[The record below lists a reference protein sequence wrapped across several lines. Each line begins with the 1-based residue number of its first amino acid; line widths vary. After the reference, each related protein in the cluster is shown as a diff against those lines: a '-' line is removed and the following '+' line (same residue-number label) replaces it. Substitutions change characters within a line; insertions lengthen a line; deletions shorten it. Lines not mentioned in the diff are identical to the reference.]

1 MARKRFVTS
10 EISADRKIAKL
21 AEKNPTAAALWP
33 WFITGFDDWGR
44 MEADPV
50 EVKLTIFPAFPYT
63 SDDIE
68 TFIKLYHEFGI
79 AYHYEV
85 DGKPYLAV
93 NPETWLKYQTYIRKE
108 KLEKQNSRIPE
119 PLGAPWIAK
128 NKTSDDLATKN
139 VAKQQSA
146 TINVLSPS
154 PSPSPSPISIER
166 ERDARARDNIFS
178 QSCQDDSQKNVV
190 DNLQRINDKAFEF
203 GMSGITPEFMTD
215 VKMRLKEGTDAELII
230 RALSIGATNANGNA
244 GAKCRYA
251 IKILQEWAREGIKT
265 IAQLE
270 AKTAPEPRAR
280 DKPIKTK
287 AQEREEAFERA
298 KQEAKRMLREEG
310 VIQDVGDTS

>member
-10 EISADRKIAKL
+10 EISTDRKIAKL

-93 NPETWLKYQTYIRKE
+93 NTDIWLKYQTYIRKD
-108 KLEKQNSRIPE
+108 KLEKQNSKIPE
-119 PLGAPWIAK
+119 SKNAPWVAK
-128 NKTSDDLATKN
+128 NNTADDLATIF

-154 PSPSPSPISIER
+154 PSPSPSPSKER
-166 ERDARARDNIFS
+166 EIDARARDNTPQEKS
-178 QSCQDDSQKNVV
+178 QENFDTEIAK
-190 DNLQRINDKAFEF
+190 INNKAFEF
-203 GMSGITPEFMTD
+203 GMSGVTPEFLEDTQ
-215 VKMRLKEGTDAELII
+215 MRLEEGTEPELIVK
-230 RALSIGATNANGNA
+230 ALSIGATNAHGNA

-251 IKILQEWAREGIKT
+251 IRILQSWEAEGIKT
-265 IAQLE
+265 VEQWE
-270 AKTAPEPRAR
+270 AKNAPKPKAR
-280 DKPIKTK
+280 DKPIADRTAAKLDKYEK
-287 AQEREEAFERA
+287 AKLEAR
-298 KQEAKRMLREEG
+298 RMLKEQG
-310 VIQDVGDTS
+310 VVFDDEDTG